1 MGFTL
6 IGSEVNAQG
15 QRFALL
21 GFFVT
26 VWFVCSTIASAEAG
40 VGVISFTDS
49 IKRTPLLISLGWF
62 MVFIVVHVFAMQG
75 DTANLLIFYCV
86 YLFSTIFF
94 IGVVLLKTLPIAI
107 RFQPRINWWPY
118 PLLIIGVVILIIIA
132 NLNPIKADIHYKQGL
147 AYANGGQWDASITLF
162 QRALELAPGQDFYY
176 LFLAGAYVEKANA
189 ASDMAQRSA
198 WLEEARRSLERG
210 HEISPLNPDHV
221 SKLGLLYRAWGEM
234 LTDQREKAEK
244 FNQALEYYRQAETLS
259 PHDPKIFNEWGLVH
273 FARGEYDEAIDKY
286 QKSLSLNN
294 RSIQTYLLLGDAYR
308 ASEDF
313 AQAME
318 AYETVIEIAP
328 DDFVGHKSLALL
340 YEQMG
345 RIEEAL
351 AEAGVARSL
360 APGNEVAA
368 LDEFIT
374 HLQAQRP

>member
-1 MGFTL
+1 
-6 IGSEVNAQG
+6 
-15 QRFALL
+15 
-21 GFFVT
+21 
-26 VWFVCSTIASAEAG
+26 
-40 VGVISFTDS
+40 
-49 IKRTPLLISLGWF
+49 

-86 YLFSTIFF
+86 YLFSTIIF
-94 IGVVLLKTLPIAI
+94 IGVVLLKTMPIAI
-107 RFQPRINWWPY
+107 RFQPRISWWPY
-118 PLLIIGVVILIIIA
+118 PLLIVGVVILIIIA

-176 LFLAGAYVEKANA
+176 LFLAGAYVEKANT
-189 ASDMAQRSA
+189 ASDMTQRSA
-198 WLEEARRSLERG
+198 WLEEAQRSLERG

-221 SKLGLLYRAWGEM
+221 SKLGLLYRTWGEM
-234 LTDQREKAEK
+234 LTDEREKAEK

-273 FARGEYDEAIDKY
+273 FAKGEYDQAIDKY
-286 QKSLSLNN
+286 QRSLSLNN

-308 ASEDF
+308 ANEDF

-318 AYETVIEIAP
+318 AYERVVEIAP
-328 DDFVGHKSLALL
+328 NDFMGHRSLALL

-351 AEAGVARSL
+351 AEAGIARSL
-360 APGNEVAA
+360 APGNEAAA
-368 LDEFIT
+368 LDEFIA
-374 HLQAQRP
+374 HLQAQRR

>member
-1 MGFTL
+1 
-6 IGSEVNAQG
+6 
-15 QRFALL
+15 
-21 GFFVT
+21 
-26 VWFVCSTIASAEAG
+26 
-40 VGVISFTDS
+40 
-49 IKRTPLLISLGWF
+49 
-62 MVFIVVHVFAMQG
+62 MVFIVVHVLAMQG
-75 DTANLLIFYCV
+75 DTANLLIFYYV
-86 YLFSTIFF
+86 YLFSTIIF
-94 IGVVLLKTLPIAI
+94 IGVVLLKTMPIAI

-118 PLLIIGVVILIIIA
+118 PLLVIGVVILIIIA

-147 AYANGGQWDASITLF
+147 ACANGGQWDASITLF

-176 LFLAGAYVEKANA
+176 LFLAGAYVEKAKA
-189 ASDMAQRSA
+189 VSDMTQRLA
-198 WLEEARRSLERG
+198 WLEEARRSLELG

-244 FNQALEYYRQAETLS
+244 LNQALEYYRQAETLS

-273 FARGEYDEAIDKY
+273 FAKGEYDQAIDKY
-286 QKSLSLNN
+286 QRSLSLNN

-318 AYETVIEIAP
+318 AYETAVEIAP

-351 AEAGVARSL
+351 AEAGIARSL
-360 APGNEVAA
+360 APGNETTA